1 MKNTSDLE
9 KFTEC
14 SVSYR
19 LKVIQEKL
27 KIRSVAAFAN
37 EIGVDT
43 SVLNN
48 IMSPYGRKGKP
59 SFDTLQ
65 KIAARF
71 PRVNMDWLVTGK
83 GEPLRPFGTTYPAG
97 PVDGVNFGPFPGKN
111 LEGLTAVATEPET
124 AEQEPDVSELKSRL
138 KVCQLEKENLEK
150 ILTLKDEL
158 IGVLKQQK

>member
-1 MKNTSDLE
+1 MMKTSDLE
-9 KFTEC
+9 NFPEY

-19 LKVIQEKL
+19 LKVIQDLL

-65 KIAARF
+65 KIACKF
-71 PRVNMDWLVTGK
+71 PRVNIDWLVTGK
-83 GEPLRPFGTTYPAG
+83 GEPLRPFGHNAG
-97 PVDGVNFGPFPGKN
+97 QSGGNGIGTSEDLLERISFGEESSANQGNDAGVP
-111 LEGLTAVATEPET
+111 
-124 AEQEPDVSELKSRL
+124 ELKSML
-138 KVCQLEKENLEK
+138 KVCQVEKENLEK
-150 ILTLKDEL
+150 ILALKDEL
-158 IGVLKQQK
+158 IEVLKNRK

>member
-65 KIAARF
+65 KIAARY
-71 PRVNMDWLVTGK
+71 PRVNIDWLVTGK
-83 GEPLRPFGTTYPAG
+83 GEPLRPFSAVYPAG
-97 PVDGVNFGPFPGKN
+97 TVDGANLGSFPGEN
-111 LEGLTAVATEPET
+111 LKDLTAATTEAVT
-124 AEQEPDVSELKSRL
+124 AELEPAVNELKSML